1 MDNICVYAAAD
12 KAKPIAIVIPKLD
25 YLKTLASQH
34 GISHDSLEE
43 FCADSKF
50 NGIVLREM
58 QSTGKKAG
66 LQGIEILQG
75 VVLTADEWTP
85 ANVSLT
91 ENVTSGEID

>member
-1 MDNICVYAAAD
+1 
-12 KAKPIAIVIPKLD
+12 
-25 YLKTLASQH
+25 
-34 GISHDSLEE
+34 
-43 FCADSKF
+43 
-50 NGIVLREM
+50 M

-91 ENVTSGEID
+91 GNVPTGELD